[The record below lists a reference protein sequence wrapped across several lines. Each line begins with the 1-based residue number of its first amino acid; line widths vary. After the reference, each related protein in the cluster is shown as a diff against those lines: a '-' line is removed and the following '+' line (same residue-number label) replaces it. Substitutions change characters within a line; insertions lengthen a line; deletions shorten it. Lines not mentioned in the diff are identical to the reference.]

1 MIIAIS
7 GKPGSGKST
16 VAKELAKK
24 LGVKHYSTGDFM
36 RKLAAKKGMSLIE
49 LSKLAEKDF
58 SIDDAIDSWL
68 RGLARQ
74 ENDFV
79 IDSRL
84 AFHFIPDAVKIYLDV
99 DLDIAA
105 KRIFSGPMR
114 ETEKAES
121 IEALKEELKR
131 RMESERKRYM
141 KYYNVDIDDKSNYDL
156 VIDTSNISA
165 EEVIEKIIQFLETN
179 KKKFKK

>member
-16 VAKELAKK
+16 VAKELAKR
-24 LGVKHYSTGDFM
+24 LGIKHYSTGDFM
-36 RKLAAKKGMSLIE
+36 RKLAAERGMSLIE
-49 LSKLAEKDF
+49 LSKIAEKDF

-68 RGLARQ
+68 RKLAKQ
-74 ENDFV
+74 ANDFV
-79 IDSRL
+79 VDSRL
-84 AFHFIPDAVKIYLDV
+84 AFHFISDAVKIYLDV

-105 KRIFSGPMR
+105 KRIFSGPVR
-114 ETEKAES
+114 ETETKKIEKV
-121 IEALKEELKR
+121 EALKEELKQ

-141 KYYNVDIDDKSNYDL
+141 KYYGVDIDDKSNYDL

-165 EEVIEKIIQFLETN
+165 EEVVEKIIQFLEER
-179 KKKFKK
+179 KKKF

>member
-16 VAKELAKK
+16 VAKLLAKK
-24 LGVKHYSTGDFM
+24 LGLKHYSTGDFM
-36 RKLAAKKGMSLIE
+36 RKLAAERGMSLIE
-49 LSKLAEKDF
+49 LSKIAENDF

-68 RGLARQ
+68 RRLAKQ
-74 ENDFV
+74 EKGFV

-105 KRIFSGPMR
+105 KRIFSGPAR
-114 ETEKAES
+114 ETEKAAS
-121 IEALKEELKR
+121 IEALKEELKQ
-131 RMESERKRYM
+131 RMESERKRYI

-165 EEVIEKIIQFLETN
+165 EEVVEKIIRFLGTN

>member
-16 VAKELAKK
+16 VAKELAKR
-24 LGVKHYSTGDFM
+24 LGIKHYSTGDFM
-36 RKLAAKKGMSLIE
+36 RKLAAERGMSLIE
-49 LSKLAEKDF
+49 LSKIAEKDF

-68 RGLARQ
+68 RKLAKQ

-79 IDSRL
+79 VDSRL

-99 DLDIAA
+99 NLNIAA
-105 KRIFSGPMR
+105 KRIFSGPVR
-114 ETEKAES
+114 ETETKKIGNVET
-121 IEALKEELKR
+121 LKEELKQ

-141 KYYNVDIDDKSNYDL
+141 KYYGVDIDDKSNYDL

-165 EEVIEKIIQFLETN
+165 EEVVEKIIQFLEER
-179 KKKFKK
+179 KKKF